1 MLPWTSTY
9 ELTKGG
15 SNNFAASVQWLQR
28 RPEAVSVA
36 YATVRIYQETERPF
50 VHLTVDVTHP
60 RSTRRLREI
69 LRRLADGSASP
80 AEVRERLEGTTRDTG
95 DLVRGLN
102 FPQLVRHGVEMMLEN
117 GLSGD
122 ERHAIRVRRDE
133 KRLDVGAEAGAAE
146 HDDARDGPCREG
158 GGKGPGHGKHGR
170 AKRAPDSAPG
180 SWRAPCARPCT
191 PKNAQASAT
200 TATA

>member
-1 MLPWTSTY
+1 MR
-9 ELTKGG
+9 G
-15 SNNFAASVQWLQR
+15 R
-28 RPEAVSVA
+28 
-36 YATVRIYQETERPF
+36 
-50 VHLTVDVTHP
+50 
-60 RSTRRLREI
+60 
-69 LRRLADGSASP
+69 
-80 AEVRERLEGTTRDTG
+80 EVRERLEGTTRDIG

-180 SWRAPCARPCT
+180 SWRAPCARPYT
-191 PKNAQASAT
+191 PKGQNCALTSNPEARAQCGRSARSDPCGGRPKSTTRAVPTAIPERPAVTPRPTNVAT
-200 TATA
+200 TLLSPIPMDLRWYAGYVADLRQTLHAWRQSN